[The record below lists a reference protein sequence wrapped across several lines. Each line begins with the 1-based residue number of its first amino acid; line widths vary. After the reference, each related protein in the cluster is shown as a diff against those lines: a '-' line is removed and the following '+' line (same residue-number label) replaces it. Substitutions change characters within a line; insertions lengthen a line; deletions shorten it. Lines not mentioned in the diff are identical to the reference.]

1 MDRFHPDG
9 DQVAPR
15 VARGASVDQA
25 VADARRDNL
34 VAAVE
39 EFRHTG
45 DRDLLSDILLALLRT

>member
-15 VARGASVDQA
+15 VARGASIEEA
-25 VADARRDNL
+25 VAAARRDNL

-39 EFRHTG
+39 DFRNTG
-45 DRDLLSDILLALLRT
+45 DRDILSDILIALLRK